1 MKMLCFVNT
10 LGKYSEAGI
19 VRDESLKV
27 ALTELSGQKCLLTLL
42 NEALSFWG

>member
-1 MKMLCFVNT
+1 MLGFVNT
-10 LGKYSEAGI
+10 LGKYSEASI

-42 NEALSFWG
+42 SKAVSFWG